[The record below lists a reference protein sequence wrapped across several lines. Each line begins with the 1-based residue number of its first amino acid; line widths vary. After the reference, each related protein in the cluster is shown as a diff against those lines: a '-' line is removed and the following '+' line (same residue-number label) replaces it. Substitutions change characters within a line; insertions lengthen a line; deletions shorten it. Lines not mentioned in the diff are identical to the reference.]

1 MRRKENK
8 KENLIDVLS
17 KKYEI
22 RKESLFGGTHVEV
35 SSNTEAIVEGCL
47 GVIEYADNVIS
58 LNTAKLTVRINGADL
73 TITSFQNGQAVIT
86 GIIAGVDF
94 GN

>member
-1 MRRKENK
+1 MRKRENK
-8 KENLIDVLS
+8 KETLFDAMS

-22 RKESLFGGTHVEV
+22 QKESLFGGTHVEI
-35 SSNTEAIVEGCL
+35 SGNTEAIVEGCL
-47 GVIEYADNVIS
+47 GVLEYSDSVIS

-73 TITSFQNGQAVIT
+73 SIVSFQNGQAVIT
-86 GIIAGVDF
+86 GVIAGVDF

>member
-1 MRRKENK
+1 MKKRENK
-8 KENLIDVLS
+8 KENLLDVLS

-22 RKESLFGGTHVEV
+22 QKESLFGGTHIEI
-35 SSNTEAIVEGCL
+35 SGNTEAIVEGCL
-47 GVIEYADNVIS
+47 GVLEYGDSVIS

-86 GIIAGVDF
+86 GIIASVDF

>member
-1 MRRKENK
+1 MKKRTNK
-8 KENLIDVLS
+8 KDTLLDVLS

-22 RKESLFGGTHVEV
+22 QKESLFGGTHVEI
-35 SSNTEAIVEGCL
+35 SGNTEAIVEGCL
-47 GVIEYADNVIS
+47 GVLEYGDCVIS

>member
-1 MRRKENK
+1 MKKRENK
-8 KENLIDVLS
+8 KETLLDVLS

-22 RKESLFGGTHVEV
+22 QKESLFGGTHIEI

-47 GVIEYADNVIS
+47 GVLEYSDSVIS